1 MAYVDVILSRMSEP
15 DPGMP
20 FAGVAVGV
28 GRACNLPANG
38 RTPSS
43 RPDAAVPDPG
53 TARGAMA

>member
-1 MAYVDVILSRMSEP
+1 MAHVDVILSHMSEP

-28 GRACNLPANG
+28 GRASNLLANG

-43 RPDAAVPDPG
+43 RPDTAVPDPG
-53 TARGAMA
+53 TPLGAVA